1 MNAQSDKKNPGPLG
15 NADALARRAHANVM
29 QAARAEFAAVM
40 RQLNQPQP
48 DPADH
53 QPELELPELETN

>member
-1 MNAQSDKKNPGPLG
+1 MNAQPEKKTTGPLG
-15 NADALARRAHANVM
+15 DADALARRAHANVM

-48 DPADH
+48 APADR